1 MTDEEF
7 DSLRKEIA
15 AYVKSTTFPA
25 PAAPAKEQYEAHS
38 HHAEFQPSRH

>member
-15 AYVKSTTFPA
+15 AYVKTTTFPA
-25 PAAPAKEQYEAHS
+25 PVTSTKDKYEAHS
-38 HHAEFQPSRH
+38 HHAEFESSRH